1 MFFPKLRRRAKWVFL
16 LLAIVFAGS
25 FVFFGVGAGGSG
37 IGDYIS
43 DFINNSPNTGTPSL
57 DDARSAVDDNPNDAA
72 AQLDLARAAQQAGQV
87 DEAITAYE
95 AYRQMKPK
103 DAAAL
108 RSLAALYGQQVAI
121 ARREAEVANGRA
133 AEASLQQVLAPSDSP
148 FLQELMSSPATD
160 SLSGEFQA
168 RAQTASAE
176 AQRLS
181 RLQLAVYQDL
191 TLIVKDDPLVFLQLA
206 QAAEGAFDYASAIA
220 AYEQFLQLAPNNASA
235 KQVQQRIDQL
245 KTLTG
250 QTGGTGSGDG

>member
-43 DFINNSPNTGTPSL
+43 DFINNSPDTGTPSL
-57 DDARSAVDDNPNDAA
+57 DSARKAVEDNPDDAA
-72 AQLDLARAAQQAGQV
+72 ARLDLARAAQQDGQV
-87 DEAITAYE
+87 DEAIAAYE

-103 DAAAL
+103 DATAL
-108 RSLAALYGQQVAI
+108 RSLAALYGQQVVL
-121 ARREAEVANGRA
+121 ARREAEIASGQA
-133 AEASLQQVLAPSDSP
+133 AEASLQQTLAPSDSP
-148 FLQELMSSPATD
+148 FLQELLSSAATD
-160 SLSGEFQA
+160 SLSGEAQG

-181 RLQLAVYQDL
+181 RLQLDVYQDL
-191 TLIVKDDPLVFLQLA
+191 TLIVKDDPLVYLQLA
-206 QAAEGAFDYASAIA
+206 QAAEGAVDYASAIA

-245 KTLTG
+245 KALTG
-250 QTGGTGSGDG
+250 QTSGAGSDDG